1 MIIHPSSKLDVI
13 LSLCDKHLSGIV
25 AVTSYEY
32 TSCYLWHDRPLYDE
46 FGDKIKDL
54 RGNTIYLNEQSL
66 SLEHDLFHELGHLF
80 ARRHNLVGHSEN
92 GYQGSWENNHM
103 QLIARVCQQNH
114 WSSYLNLFSLQQ
126 KDFATKA
133 ASELWAEL
141 FMLRFL
147 HPDYP
152 EAELLDPEM
161 QTYIRDPVYLAVKF
175 RCYASPE

>member
-1 MIIHPSSKLDVI
+1 
-13 LSLCDKHLSGIV
+13 
-25 AVTSYEY
+25 
-32 TSCYLWHDRPLYDE
+32 LYDE

-54 RGNTIYLNEQSL
+54 RGNTIYLDEQSL

-92 GYQGSWENNHM
+92 GYQGSWENNNT

-114 WSSYLNLFSLQQ
+114 WSGYLNLFSVQQ
-126 KDFATKA
+126 QDFATKA

-141 FMLRFL
+141 FMLRLL

-161 QTYIRDPVYLAVKF
+161 QAFIRDPVYLAVKALADDLNLDAMPAPNK
-175 RCYASPE
+175 RVPHP